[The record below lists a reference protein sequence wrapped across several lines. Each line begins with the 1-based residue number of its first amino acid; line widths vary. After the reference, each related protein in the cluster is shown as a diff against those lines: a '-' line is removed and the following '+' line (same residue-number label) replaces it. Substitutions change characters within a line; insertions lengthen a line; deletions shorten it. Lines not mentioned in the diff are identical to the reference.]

1 MSDRGVEQIIERA
14 KEKLTSAKT
23 EWEHRVTELRMIR
36 LIALEQLLFE
46 YTAAELRKLAPA
58 FNTALADL
66 RSTVTREACVTGN
79 FYFFKLSLRFYFRW
93 KSNFLKIFSVACLA
107 KNSAPAPYA
116 SLVNLIIPS
125 LIKLIPNSAKIMS
138 SSAVACL
145 SIILRDCHNYKLIG
159 HFTEQLKQSKSVIV
173 RRNCIILVALLL
185 R

>member
-66 RSTVTREACVTGN
+66 RSTVTREACVTGK
-79 FYFFKLSLRFYFRW
+79 FYFFKLSLTNKALVLFSLEAKFVE
-93 KSNFLKIFSVACLA
+93 NFF
-107 KNSAPAPYA
+107 
-116 SLVNLIIPS
+116 
-125 LIKLIPNSAKIMS
+125 
-138 SSAVACL
+138 
-145 SIILRDCHNYKLIG
+145 
-159 HFTEQLKQSKSVIV
+159 
-173 RRNCIILVALLL
+173 
-185 R
+185 